1 MWNYHWSHSL
11 LKCFTGL
18 PSSGTFTFMS
28 LTFNSGILS
37 LGKSI
42 TPFYLF
48 CYCPLDTCALFH
60 YFSILPSFP
69 WMPTIVA
76 ASVSEVD
83 ESFRSLDTTPMSF
96 GVLPSRWG
104 GPHGQSNIS
113 SHLQFSSRPLACT
126 LISWYL
132 SWESRKSAASIL
144 SPCSDCRKEKSI
156 KASPLDEVTPSANRM
171 PTSEGS

>member
-1 MWNYHWSHSL
+1 MLHRITILCHFIKDIHFHVVDFQFRNSIIGKVHHTFLPL
-11 LKCFTGL
+11 LLL
-18 PSSGTFTFMS
+18 PSWHLFLFS
-28 LTFNSGILS
+28 LFLHLAFI
-37 LGKSI
+37 
-42 TPFYLF
+42 
-48 CYCPLDTCALFH
+48 
-60 YFSILPSFP
+60 
-69 WMPTIVA
+69 PTVPTTIA

-83 ESFRSLDTTPMSF
+83 ESFRSLNTTPMSF

-132 SWESRKSAASIL
+132 SWESCRSAASIL
-144 SPCSDCRKEKSI
+144 SPGSDCRKEKSI
-156 KASPLDEVTPSANRM
+156 KASPLDEVTPSAYRM